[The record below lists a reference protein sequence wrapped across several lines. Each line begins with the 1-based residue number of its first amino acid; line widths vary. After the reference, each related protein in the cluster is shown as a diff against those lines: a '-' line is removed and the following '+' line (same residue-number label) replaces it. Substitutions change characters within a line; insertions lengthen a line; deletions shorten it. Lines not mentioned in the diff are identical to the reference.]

1 MSGNYIL
8 VMGLGLNQ
16 GGVGAARYFAQKGR
30 DVLVTDLKDEKILFS
45 SVKALKE
52 FSRIKFI
59 LGEHREGDFRNAEI
73 VIASPAVPPGNKYI
87 DTAIKS
93 NIPVFC
99 PMSYFFANKKGLS
112 IGVTGTRGKSTTTNI
127 IYQILKKAKKKA
139 FLGGNIGV
147 SAFNILDELDEDSI
161 SVLEISSFMLE
172 WMRLK
177 RQSPQIAVI
186 TNIMRDH
193 LDRHGTMGKYVDA
206 KKTIF
211 KFQNKGD
218 LLISNFYD
226 KMTKGFSEEALEKVI
241 TPKFSQFGFLQ
252 DLVFSDFHPL
262 AGDHNRHN
270 LLLAAV
276 VAKYLDVS
284 DDIVLGAIKN
294 YQGLY
299 GRQMYLGKFNGIHV
313 VNDTC
318 ATVPEAVAVA
328 LKRFTGRGK
337 EVILLTGGTDKDLNY
352 RPLAKAIRMY
362 KPKSVV
368 VLRGSGSEKLKREVE
383 KLNIGSIPT
392 FWDFDNL
399 SEAANKAVNLSSS
412 GDILLFSP
420 GGSSFEMFANEFNRG
435 KKFDRIIRSI

>member
-1 MSGNYIL
+1 M
-8 VMGLGLNQ
+8 
-16 GGVGAARYFAQKGR
+16 
-30 DVLVTDLKDEKILFS
+30 
-45 SVKALKE
+45 
-52 FSRIKFI
+52 
-59 LGEHREGDFRNAEI
+59 
-73 VIASPAVPPGNKYI
+73 
-87 DTAIKS
+87 
-93 NIPVFC
+93 
-99 PMSYFFANKKGLS
+99 
-112 IGVTGTRGKSTTTNI
+112 
-127 IYQILKKAKKKA
+127 
-139 FLGGNIGV
+139 
-147 SAFNILDELDEDSI
+147 
-161 SVLEISSFMLE
+161 
-172 WMRLK
+172 
-177 RQSPQIAVI
+177 
-186 TNIMRDH
+186 
-193 LDRHGTMGKYVDA
+193 
-206 KKTIF
+206 
-211 KFQNKGD
+211 
-218 LLISNFYD
+218 
-226 KMTKGFSEEALEKVI
+226 
-241 TPKFSQFGFLQ
+241 
-252 DLVFSDFHPL
+252 VFSDFHPL

-328 LKRFTGRGK
+328 LRGK